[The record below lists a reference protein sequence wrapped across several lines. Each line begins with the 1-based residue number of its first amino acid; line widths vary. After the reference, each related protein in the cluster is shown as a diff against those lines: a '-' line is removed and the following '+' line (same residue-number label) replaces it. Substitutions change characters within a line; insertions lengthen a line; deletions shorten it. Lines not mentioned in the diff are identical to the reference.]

1 MPFTLGGLAPASQL
15 DHSAED
21 GISSREFIGIIVVYY
36 SAYLIHFMQP
46 EHTRH
51 LLGSNINDCFF
62 IFSFKELTALTPVST
77 QKILG
82 LQHSIKH
89 VILLLQALI
98 QIIDLLE
105 FSCTELTGATGSAT

>member
-1 MPFTLGGLAPASQL
+1 MSFTLGGLAPASQL

-36 SAYLIHFMQP
+36 SAYVIYFMQP

-62 IFSFKELTALTPVST
+62 IFCFQGTHSSNTGQYAKDSRSST
-77 QKILG
+77 Q
-82 LQHSIKH
+82 H
-89 VILLLQALI
+89 
-98 QIIDLLE
+98 
-105 FSCTELTGATGSAT
+105 

>member
-1 MPFTLGGLAPASQL
+1 MTPFL
-15 DHSAED
+15 
-21 GISSREFIGIIVVYY
+21 
-36 SAYLIHFMQP
+36 
-46 EHTRH
+46 
-51 LLGSNINDCFF
+51 FF
-62 IFSFKELTALTPVST
+62 AFKELTAVMQVST